1 MEDNIMIN
9 KDRLVKDFLEYVQI
23 DSESRNEL
31 KMAKHLEKQ
40 LEALGFEVSF
50 DNVGEQIGGN
60 IGNLIAKKK
69 GDLEGSVFLSA
80 HMDTVTPGNSV
91 NPIVNGD
98 IIKSDGTTILGG
110 DDKGGVV
117 AIVEAVRTI
126 TENNASHPDIEI
138 FFAVA
143 EEVGLLG
150 SRYVDEK
157 QFNSKIGYVLD
168 SGKPVGSIISSAP
181 SETTMEIT
189 VKGRPAHAGTEP
201 ENGISAIMIS
211 ARAIDRMNL
220 LRLDEETT
228 ANVGIIQ
235 GGVATNI
242 VTPEVYLK
250 AEARSLND
258 EKLDN
263 QVAHMRSCFEEA
275 ASFYGGEVIFD
286 EIKNYRTYKVDESF
300 DSVSRAMK
308 AFEAL
313 EIESKLIPTGG
324 GSDVNNLR
332 EKGIDCV
339 NLAIAMSACHT
350 LEEHIRISD
359 MTNISNVVYEILT
372 KW

>member
-1 MEDNIMIN
+1 MIN
-9 KDRLVKDFLEYVQI
+9 KDRLVRHFLEYVQI

-31 KMAKHLEKQ
+31 EMAKHLEKEL
-40 LEALGFEVSF
+40 LELGFEVSF
-50 DNVGEQIGGN
+50 DDVGDKIGGN

-80 HMDTVTPGNSV
+80 HMDTVTPGNGV
-91 NPIVNGD
+91 KPVFEGD
-98 IIKSDGTTILGG
+98 VIKSDGTTILGG
-110 DDKGGVV
+110 DDKGG
-117 AIVEAVRTI
+117 IVSIMEAVRTI
-126 TENNASHPDIEI
+126 IDNKSSHPDIEI
-138 FFAVA
+138 MFAVA

-150 SRYVDEK
+150 SRYVDAGIFK
-157 QFNSKIGYVLD
+157 SKVGYVMD
-168 SGKPVGSIISSAP
+168 SGKPVGTIINSAP
-181 SETTMEIT
+181 SETTMEVT
-189 VKGRPAHAGTEP
+189 LKGRPAHAGTEP
-201 ENGISAIMIS
+201 ENGISAIMIA

-228 ANVGIIQ
+228 ANVGIIN

-258 EKLDN
+258 EKLDK
-263 QVAHMRSCFEEA
+263 QVAHMRACFEEA
-275 ASFYGGEVIFD
+275 ADFYGGQVDFKTT
-286 EIKNYRTYKVDESF
+286 KNYKTYKVDESF
-300 DSVSRAMK
+300 ESVNRALK
-308 AFEAL
+308 AFESVG
-313 EIESKLIPTGG
+313 IEAALIPTGG

-350 LEEHIRISD
+350 LDEYIKVSD
-359 MTNISNVVYEILT
+359 MVNVSHVLYEILT